1 MSSYTTEL
9 RNICQYLA
17 KNVENEESEAVIT
30 ASAPLI
36 FDFWYPFYDE
46 GKRVKFQQDFV
57 RHFYMREIGQETYGL
72 WKHALRD
79 WLIVEMPYYNKLFE
93 NASIDY
99 DPLDDVDYTRT
110 TQTSGSSH
118 VNTNGSGDATNN
130 TTGSGTTKYID
141 TPQDNVNSI
150 AGGYL
155 TAVQENSN
163 TGNETTHNE
172 SSGQSIGTSSGSGS
186 ETVRGKMG
194 SRSYAEMIMQQ
205 RETFINVE
213 KQIFEAMNV
222 LFMQIY

>member
-9 RNICQYLA
+9 RNICQCLA
-17 KNVENEESEAVIT
+17 KNVENEDSEAVIT

-46 GKRVKFQQDFV
+46 GQRIKFQQDFV
-57 RHFYMREIGQETYGL
+57 RHFYMREICQETYGL

-110 TQTSGSSH
+110 TQTNGSSN
-118 VNTNGSGDATNN
+118 VNTNSNGDSKIT
-130 TTGSGTTKYID
+130 TTGNGNTKYID

-155 TAVQENSN
+155 TAIQENSN
-163 TGNETTHNE
+163 SGMETSHSENA
-172 SSGQSIGTSSGSGS
+172 GHSIGTSSGSGT
-186 ETVRGKMG
+186 ETVKGKMG
-194 SRSYAEMIMQQ
+194 SKSYAEMILQQ